1 MDVDARQ
8 VRRIERG
15 EANVTFDTLS
25 ALGTGLSRL
34 PSELLASVERALAL
48 AGLERPATDGVPL
61 KKASANTAVVRAAHD
76 GRASDPTPVP
86 LHHFVGAAVSRL
98 RQMARLTQRDLA
110 ERAGVSL
117 SAVQSVESGRHAP
130 TTITLETLARAL
142 HCDVVDLVG
151 APHASAAAS
160 VAAFT

>member
-61 KKASANTAVVRAAHD
+61 KKANANTAVVRAAH
-76 GRASDPTPVP
+76 GAQASAPTPVP

-98 RQMARLTQRDLA
+98 RQMARLTQRELA

-130 TTITLETLARAL
+130 TTITLETLAQAL
-142 HCDVVDLVG
+142 HCDVADLVG
-151 APHASAAAS
+151 APHAPEAAAAAAS
-160 VAAFT
+160 N